1 MATVVNTGQRARELA
16 APESPADAEALHR
29 EAEGRVQPFHFLL
42 PDDMPPNAKTY
53 FNLAKTDLVG
63 AQVQIV
69 PQGGENNLHYHTG
82 EDGFWMVLKGRA
94 RFHGPDGPTGE
105 YGPMQG
111 VLMPRNAR
119 YWFEAVDCG
128 EDLHILH
135 ISGRQPRDNR
145 RVDVKPRTEQ
155 FKRSMHVDLAAPEG
169 QKVVRRQAS

>member
-1 MATVVNTGQRARELA
+1 MATVVNTSQRAQELA
-16 APESPADAEALHR
+16 DPASQEAMHKEAEA
-29 EAEGRVQPFHFLL
+29 RVQPFHFNL
-42 PDDMPPNAKTY
+42 PDDRPADAKTY
-53 FNLAKTDLVG
+53 YNLAKSDRVG

-82 EDGFWMVLKGRA
+82 EDGFWMVLKGRV
-94 RFHGPDGPTGE
+94 RFYDAKGPTGE
-105 YGPMQG
+105 YGVMEG

-145 RVDVKPRTEQ
+145 RVDLVPRTTQ
-155 FKRSMHVDLAAPEG
+155 FKRSMHVDLLPG
-169 QKVVRRQAS
+169 GDLKITRRNSDG